1 MTMRETAT
9 QVLRALREERTGARG
24 LIPVG
29 SMERAL
35 NKVLGSDATR
45 VAPGGEACVSTRA
58 TGADYWITPRGH
70 LADRLAEHAARLGTT
85 PQRLLTDLVYR
96 ALEDDLVDAVLDRGN

>member
-9 QVLRALREERTGARG
+9 QVLRALREERAGARG
-24 LIPVG
+24 PIPVG

-35 NKVLGSDATR
+35 TKVLDSDATR

-58 TGADYWITPRGH
+58 TGTDYWIAPRGH
-70 LADRLAEHAARLGTT
+70 LADRLAEHAARMGTT

-96 ALEDDLVDAVLDRGN
+96 VLEDDLVDAVLDRGS